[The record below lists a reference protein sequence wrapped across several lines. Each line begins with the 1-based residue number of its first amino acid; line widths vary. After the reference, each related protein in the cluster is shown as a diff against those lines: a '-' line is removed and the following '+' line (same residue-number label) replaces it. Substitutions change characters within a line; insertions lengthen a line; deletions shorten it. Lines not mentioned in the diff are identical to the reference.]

1 MPTRKKKVAKKK
13 KSKTILEKIRNGIAA
28 EARGAMQD
36 AIREGVKEIKD
47 AFKATKEFQVDDER
61 LFAAI
66 DQYIAEYLKAE
77 EAYAYFDIC
86 EEGIYID
93 LRIGDGDEQYFHR
106 FVPDSFVF
114 DNLGD
119 PYAEFGGPGGEAQL
133 DDVKSR
139 LKYLDEFIAKLSEKR
154 DELKASA
161 EKKGIRDKR
170 HPPIGG

>member
-13 KSKTILEKIRNGIAA
+13 KSKTILEKIREDIAA
-28 EARGAMQD
+28 EAREGMQYV
-36 AIREGVKEIKD
+36 IKEGIKEIME
-47 AFKATKEFQVDDER
+47 AFKVVKEFQIEDEK

-66 DQYIAEYLKAE
+66 DEYIAEYLKAE
-77 EAYAYFDIC
+77 TSYAYFDIG
-86 EEGIYID
+86 EEGFYID

-106 FVPDSFVF
+106 FVPDNFVF

-139 LKYLDEFIAKLSEKR
+139 LKYLDELIAKLSEKR
-154 DELKASA
+154 DELKASV
-161 EKKGIRDKR
+161 EK
-170 HPPIGG
+170 GGVRSERGVAR